1 MATLLLVVARGAIR
15 RKPRPPGCFYRTL
28 AACVTTIGAVAA
40 TARWPAYGGGV
51 ESDVGEV
58 VVVVDVDVHS
68 GGAVV
73 VVGVDLL
80 GVQSD
85 GAVVVVVVVVVVVDV
100 LVVVVGGGPVVV
112 VVVGGRVVDGVVV
125 DVVVVEGRRV
135 AGGRVVVAPVP
146 AVDDEPALDEGPDA
160 DDVVADGAAVDVAA
174 LPKKG
179 STVERATSSEPRPRS
194 QLTPA
199 GSVPPLHHF
208 SALTKSPQ
216 RSVSSRTLGR

>member
-1 MATLLLVVARGAIR
+1 LRAAQFAATG
-15 RKPRPPGCFYRTL
+15 PPGCFYRTR

-40 TARWPAYGGGV
+40 TVRWPAYGGGID
-51 ESDVGEV
+51 SDVVAPAVGVV

-73 VVGVDLL
+73 VVVVDVL

-85 GAVVVVVVVVVVVDV
+85 GAVVVVVVVVDV
-100 LVVVVGGGPVVV
+100 LVVVVGDGPVVV
-112 VVVGGRVVDGVVV
+112 VVVGGRVVGGAVV
-125 DVVVVEGRRV
+125 DVVVVDVDVVEGRRV
-135 AGGRVVVAPVP
+135 VGGRVVVPAVP
-146 AVDDEPALDEGPDA
+146 AVDDEPALDEGPDV
-160 DDVVADGAAVDVAA
+160 DDAVADGAAVDVVA

-199 GSVPPLHHF
+199 GRVPPLNHL